1 VTIDTDLLVVGA
13 GAKGTAVA
21 MKAHV
26 LNSLG
31 LGPISMTLVEASG
44 PAAAWMDGDGVTTS
58 REVLAITPSKDIG
71 YPYQSTRAFG
81 AAGADVDIAAMAFSW
96 QRYLIEKGDYS
107 RWVDAG
113 EPSVQRREYGA
124 YLGWVLTRATN
135 GVDNVTGR
143 VARLSL
149 SESGERWIVD
159 VAGEPAARRY
169 SCKAFALTGPGVNRV
184 IAHDPRVAQRVL
196 DCDSGRM
203 AIARAPLE
211 QSSDIAIIGGGESAL
226 SCVEFARN
234 HRPDSRIT
242 VYTANLPLS
251 RLESFLE
258 NRVFSSPDDVE
269 WETLS
274 VETRRDFINHTD
286 RGVFGPERLARFAY
300 DERCRFVLGRV
311 RRLDRE
317 PDGEGVSVSFESTAG
332 TGEARHDFIIN
343 ATGFDLLEQIRS
355 LLTRPSQREIE
366 RVTGPLWEAHSSE
379 GVDTGR
385 FLELRGVR
393 PLLQVPGLAGLS
405 QGPGFATLGSL
416 GLVADRILEP
426 LVREDGDP
434 TGDDRHGLL
443 VRDERDRAARGV
455 LGARRG

>member
-1 VTIDTDLLVVGA
+1 MPIDTDLLVVGA

-21 MKAHV
+21 MKTHV
-26 LNSLG
+26 LNALG

-44 PAAAWMDGDGVTTS
+44 PAAAWVDGDGVTTS

-71 YPYQSTRAFG
+71 YPYQSKRAFG
-81 AAGADVDIAAMAFSW
+81 PAGADVDIAAMAFSW

-124 YLGWVLTRATN
+124 YLAWVLKRASN
-135 GVDNVTGR
+135 GVKNVTGR

-149 SESGERWIVD
+149 SEDGERWIVD
-159 VAGEPAARRY
+159 VAGQPAARQYACR
-169 SCKAFALTGPGVNRV
+169 AFVLTGPGVNRT

-203 AIARAPLE
+203 AIAHAPLE
-211 QSSDIAIIGGGESAL
+211 QSSDIAIVGGGESAL
-226 SCVEFARN
+226 SCVEFTRN
-234 HRPDSRIT
+234 LRPDAHIT

-300 DERCRFVLGRV
+300 DERCHFVLGRV
-311 RRLDRE
+311 RRLSSERDW
-317 PDGEGVSVSFESTAG
+317 EGVSVNFESTEGAC
-332 TGEARHDFIIN
+332 EARHDYVIN
-343 ATGFDLLEQIRS
+343 ATGFDLLEQLRS
-355 LLTRPSQREIE
+355 LLTRPAQREIE
-366 RVTGPLWEAHSSE
+366 RVTGPLWESRPNE
-379 GVDTGR
+379 GAEMGR
-385 FLELRGVR
+385 HLELRDLR
-393 PLLQVPGLAGLS
+393 PWLQIPGLAGLS

-426 LVREDGDP
+426 FVRAGRQP
-434 TGDDRHGLL
+434 AGDDRHGLL
-443 VRDERDRAARGV
+443 VGDERD
-455 LGARRG
+455 